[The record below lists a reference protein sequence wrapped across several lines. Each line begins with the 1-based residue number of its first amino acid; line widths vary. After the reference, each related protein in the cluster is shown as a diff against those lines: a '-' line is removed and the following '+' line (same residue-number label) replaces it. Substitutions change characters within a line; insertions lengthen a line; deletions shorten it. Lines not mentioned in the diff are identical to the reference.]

1 MDINQL
7 QYAPR
12 VTRVSLGKCSSVD
25 FVVLLLARAGEQ
37 GMAVKDIY
45 AAYCAWRGG
54 VLGRNGQD
62 SRITYFFAREY
73 GHISVSWLDTRHSLG
88 NPGYLFGNHRTTL
101 WYRVSRGVY
110 ALNVN
115 GRARA
120 EVIATTLPCNRS
132 SS

>member
-1 MDINQL
+1 MDLNQL

-25 FVVLLLARAGEQ
+25 FVVLLLACAGDG

-73 GHISVSWLDTRHSLG
+73 GHISVSWVGHPPFAGQSWLLVWQPSHHAVV
-88 NPGYLFGNHRTTL
+88 PGVPWRLCSQRQ
-101 WYRVSRGVY
+101 
-110 ALNVN
+110 
-115 GRARA
+115 
-120 EVIATTLPCNRS
+120 RS
-132 SS
+132 SSGSGDRNHVTVQS